1 MITEEQKNVL
11 KEVTTEI
18 LEKLNI
24 KGTVYIVTDAMPG
37 NDESVC
43 VQIQSQDSGY
53 LIGKSGNNLF
63 ALQHLIR
70 ILVSKRTEEKI
81 NFIVDVNSYVE
92 NQREEIIEKANNAI
106 SEVEE
111 TGKEIELSPMNSYER
126 RLVHVRVSQKN
137 KVESESIGEGLSRR
151 VLIKPI
157 N

>member
-157 N
+157 S

>member
-1 MITEEQKNVL
+1 
-11 KEVTTEI
+11 
-18 LEKLNI
+18 
-24 KGTVYIVTDAMPG
+24 
-37 NDESVC
+37 
-43 VQIQSQDSGY
+43 
-53 LIGKSGNNLF
+53 
-63 ALQHLIR
+63 
-70 ILVSKRTEEKI
+70 LVSKRTEEKI

-126 RLVHVRVSQKN
+126 RLVHIRVSQKN

>member
-11 KEVTTEI
+11 KEVTTEV

-24 KGTVYIVTDAMPG
+24 KGNVFIVTDAIPG
-37 NDESVC
+37 NDESAC

-70 ILVSKRTEEKI
+70 ILVSKRVEEKI
-81 NFIVDVNSYVE
+81 NFIVDVNSYIE
-92 NQREEIIEKANNAI
+92 NQREDVIDQANTAI

-111 TGKEIELSPMNSYER
+111 TGKEIELRPMNSYER
-126 RLVHVRVSQKN
+126 RLVHIRVSQKN
-137 KVESESIGEGLSRR
+137 SVESESIGEGFERR
-151 VLIKPI
+151 VLIKPAS
-157 N
+157 